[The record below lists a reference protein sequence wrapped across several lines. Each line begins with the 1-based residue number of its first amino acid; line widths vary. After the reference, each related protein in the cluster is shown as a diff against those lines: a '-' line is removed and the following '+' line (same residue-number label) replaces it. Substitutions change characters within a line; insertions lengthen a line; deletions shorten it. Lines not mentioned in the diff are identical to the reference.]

1 MEVGYDKAALQ
12 EYMDEIGTLGENM
25 CRRQDESLNLYN
37 SCRQQYNRIHTKL
50 EEVVRRAYN
59 QVENAESMR
68 RSAELE
74 YETARRT
81 AENAEDEDERN
92 SAMRRM
98 QQAQMM
104 RASAEEEYS
113 KASIAYSKAT
123 GDLKQLSEL
132 WNENAP
138 ALESQAHLIE
148 DELSS
153 FSHLVANG
161 NSDLGEYIG
170 IMEKAKDALYSSSAE
185 RTDSNSGASATAN
198 TTIHS
203 QERQGSQNTTAQ
215 GKGVSSAASPVGWCA
230 SNSMTAVSVNECGQK
245 TVSMTVGGIERSYP
259 CTMSGMAKAYR
270 HAKASGDQDMIA
282 RTSAMFEIETLR
294 EDLELSNGESGF
306 AQLGGYHK
314 DVKEQDPVG
323 YESHH
328 IPSQGTQD
336 EDGKMLPTISMTY
349 DDHKL
354 TSSFAGKQRKTYQ
367 PAFPTEIRLTSYKE
381 SIIQN
386 LEQGSPGYVDSIK
399 HELLDLRSTTGHRY
413 DGGVSAYLD
422 AVIDMLSTR
431 GIPKAK
437 TGDKK

>member
-1 MEVGYDKAALQ
+1 
-12 EYMDEIGTLGENM
+12 MDEIGTLGENM

-113 KASIAYSKAT
+113 KASNAYSKAT

-148 DELSS
+148 DGLSS

-245 TVSMTVGGIERSYP
+245 TVSMTIGGIERSYP

-282 RTSAMFEIETLR
+282 RTSAMFEIETFR

-314 DVKEQDPVG
+314 DVKKQDPVG

>member
-113 KASIAYSKAT
+113 KASNAYSKAT

-148 DELSS
+148 DGLSS

-245 TVSMTVGGIERSYP
+245 TVSMTIGGIERSYP

-282 RTSAMFEIETLR
+282 RTSAMFEIETFR

-314 DVKEQDPVG
+314 DVKKQDPVG